1 MQLNADVNVFQRK
14 YTSEIRRCEEMERKI
29 GYIRRELTK
38 DEVPTP
44 DLSDNIPRTP
54 NSREIIDL
62 EAALEKTE
70 NEIIELS
77 ENSHA
82 LLQNFMELTELKS
95 VLEKTQVPI
104 RILRLCGLTDH

>member
-1 MQLNADVNVFQRK
+1 MQLNTDVNVFQRK
-14 YTSEIRRCEEMERKI
+14 YTSEIRRCEEMGRKI
-29 GYIRRELTK
+29 VYIRRELTK
-38 DEVPTP
+38 DEVSTP

-82 LLQNFMELTELKS
+82 LLQNFMELTELRS
-95 VLEKTQVPI
+95 VLEKTQV
-104 RILRLCGLTDH
+104 